1 MSNKA
6 NTGKSFKESI
16 ESVSKDIRYRKAL
29 VERFYFN
36 NHKNYIAYYGWETI
50 THVKMSLFMLS
61 CVWIGYMIWLFLNYI
76 WKDSSE
82 WSYIETW
89 AIYYVLFKIGYVY
102 GYNTENWL
110 RRVELGN
117 YDRAILNEPGSSKEN
132 PIDLTNDKYE
142 TEKVEKEELTE
153 DKKKKEKF
161 EKEKEIA
168 EIRSNLKRHI
178 PEDEGEE
185 TVDDEAESTQNV
197 SGVESVEI

>member
-6 NTGKSFKESI
+6 NMGKSFMESI

-36 NHKNYIAYYGWETI
+36 NHGNYIAYYGYETVL
-50 THVKMSLFMLS
+50 HVKMTLFILS
-61 CVWIGYMIWLFLNYI
+61 SIWIGYMTGLFLHYT

-89 AIYYVLFKIGYVY
+89 ALYYVLFRFGYVY
-102 GYNTENWL
+102 GHNTESWL
-110 RRVELGN
+110 RRVESGN

-132 PIDLTNDKYE
+132 PIDLTVE
-142 TEKVEKEELTE
+142 EKAT
-153 DKKKKEKF
+153 
-161 EKEKEIA
+161 EIA
-168 EIRSNLKRHI
+168 TAEAATTAAAATPTTAAATPTTATETQVKSA
-178 PEDEGEE
+178 DEEEAEE

>member
-6 NTGKSFKESI
+6 NMGESFRESV

-29 VERFYFN
+29 VEKFYFN
-36 NHKNYIAYYGWETI
+36 NHGNYIAYYGYETVL
-50 THVKMSLFMLS
+50 HVKMTLFILS
-61 CVWIGYMIWLFLNYI
+61 SIWIGYMIGLFLHYT

-89 AIYYVLFKIGYVY
+89 AIYYVLFRFGYVY
-102 GYNTENWL
+102 GYNTEKWL

-117 YDRAILNEPGSSKEN
+117 YDKAILNEPGSSKEN
-132 PIDLTNDKYE
+132 PIDLT
-142 TEKVEKEELTE
+142 VEE
-153 DKKKKEKF
+153 
-161 EKEKEIA
+161 A
-168 EIRSNLKRHI
+168 EAEAEAESTATA
-178 PEDEGEE
+178 EAEATQTATADDEGAGE

>member
-6 NTGKSFKESI
+6 NMGKSFMESV
-16 ESVSKDIRYRKAL
+16 ESVSKGIRYRKAL
-29 VERFYFN
+29 VEKFYFE
-36 NHKNYIAYYGWETI
+36 NHGNYIAYYGWETVS
-50 THVKMSLFMLS
+50 HVKMTLFMLS
-61 CVWIGYMIWLFLNYI
+61 SLWIGYMVGLFLHNT

-89 AIYYVLFKIGYVY
+89 AIYYVLFRMGYVY

-110 RRVELGN
+110 KRVELGN

-132 PIDLTNDKYE
+132 PIDLTKEDKYD
-142 TEKVEKEELTE
+142 TEE
-153 DKKKKEKF
+153 DKKEKF

-168 EIRSNLKRHI
+168 EIRSNLKRQI
-178 PEDEGEE
+178 PEDEEAEE